1 VVIVRQGIVHDVPPA
16 PIRDLAPVPALSQHL
31 AGARLGDLALALA
44 DRSELRVCVVTYEDG
59 TCELQILYT
68 GLPRPAGIAD
78 AATFTGPARAALGQ
92 IRSIA
97 GDSDLQAAADLIYA
111 TLRDADASAC

>member
-1 VVIVRQGIVHDVPPA
+1 MLLRLTPGRSPSHGIF
-16 PIRDLAPVPALSQHL
+16 SQHL
-31 AGARLGDLALALA
+31 AGARLGNLALALA
-44 DRSELRVCVVTYEDG
+44 DRSELRVCVITYEDG

-111 TLRDADASAC
+111 TLRDTDASAC

>member
-1 VVIVRQGIVHDVPPA
+1 VI
-16 PIRDLAPVPALSQHL
+16 
-31 AGARLGDLALALA
+31 
-44 DRSELRVCVVTYEDG
+44 TNEDG

-78 AATFTGPARAALGQ
+78 AATFAGPARAAFGQ

-97 GDSDLQAAADLIYA
+97 GDSDLQAAVDLIYA
-111 TLRDADASAC
+111 TLRDAGASVCSIIAWTRPRGSEAA